1 MRTSRRRPGV
11 QGILGHESLWIG
23 PTTVG
28 DMIDP
33 MTGTEGNGFIQG
45 ASEALSSWLLIEWSD
60 LFNPLDVVRC
70 IPKASLLP
78 AFDCLS
84 DPAANVEPLHFGDC
98 SERGLLKSGAGTL
111 TLSQSALF
119 ESL

>member
-1 MRTSRRRPGV
+1 M
-11 QGILGHESLWIG
+11 QGMLGDASLWVG
-23 PTTVG
+23 PKTVG

-33 MTGTEGNGFIQG
+33 MTGTEGNGFIQA

-60 LFNPLDVVRC
+60 LFDPLDVVCC
-70 IPKASLLP
+70 IPEASLLP
-78 AFDCLS
+78 AFDCVF
-84 DPAANVEPLHFGDC
+84 DPSTSVEPLHLGEC

-111 TLSQSALF
+111 TLSKSALL